1 MMTFVRSGVVSCLGL
16 FIAMQ
21 LTLGAPSVAA
31 EASTPAPASRP
42 AETGGKAAILSEN
55 VLPSFGANVAGHPA
69 GAARHKGSAPA
80 SADNDGQIDPQ
91 KVEDEERDIMEE
103 ALALLEESDAHWQRG
118 DLENAQNLLDEAY
131 ALIIETDGDTDISR
145 QKDDLRLLIAKRI
158 LAVYSA
164 KQNVTAGKRSE
175 IPLRINEDVEKEI
188 RLFQSVER
196 DFFISSYQRSFKYR
210 PIIVREL
217 KKAGIPEE
225 LSWLPLVESG
235 FKVSALSRARA
246 LGLWQFIP
254 STGYKYELNRDE
266 WIDERM
272 DIEKSTRAAISYL
285 KDLHGMFG
293 DWLTVLAAYN
303 CGEGRVLRVI
313 SRQHVNYFDRFWDLY
328 HQLPYETARY
338 VPRFLATLAI
348 IKEPKKYGMDLGSPS
363 PREDLSTYE
372 IVKTNR
378 SMRLSDIATRI
389 EQPEELL
396 VCLNAELR
404 HRATPPREYALRV
417 PLEMAEK
424 FVNIEGEIPAWEEPK
439 PTVVVKKSVTIRH
452 RVKRGET
459 VVSLARKYRTSASAI
474 RSFNRLSSKR
484 RLRAGRIVQIPIPS
498 YRYEKIQA
506 ASRDKSDEG
515 SAGTGKTLTHRI
527 RRGETLSSVSKRY
540 GVSVPDLKRMNRLRS
555 NTVKTGQV
563 LRIVG
568 RVGGEEPG
576 TPGEGRSVAT
586 NAARKK
592 SPGKSTGRNV
602 HRASKTYIVK
612 KGDTLTKIALKNR
625 TTLKAL
631 KEMNGLGEHG
641 RIHPGQSI
649 VLE

>member
-1 MMTFVRSGVVSCLGL
+1 L
-16 FIAMQ
+16 FIALQ
-21 LTLGAPSVAA
+21 LTLSAPSVAA
-31 EASTPAPASRP
+31 EGNTPAPAARP
-42 AETGGKAAILSEN
+42 PETGEKAPLISEN
-55 VLPSFGANVAGHPA
+55 VLPSPDAKAAGHPTRA
-69 GAARHKGSAPA
+69 HRLKGGAPA
-80 SADNDGQIDPQ
+80 SANSDDPNDPQ
-91 KVEDEERDIMEE
+91 KIEDEERDIMEE
-103 ALALLEESDAHWQRG
+103 ALALLEESDAHWQKG

-196 DFFISSYQRSFKYR
+196 DFFISSYQRSVKYR

-348 IKEPKKYGMDLGSPS
+348 IKNPQEYGMDLGSPS
-363 PREDLSTYE
+363 PHEDLGTYE
-372 IVKTNR
+372 LVKTNR
-378 SMRLSDIATRI
+378 SMRLSDIAARL

-404 HRATPPREYALRV
+404 HRATPPREYALKV

-424 FVNIEGEIPAWEEPK
+424 FVSIEGEIPAWEEPK
-439 PTVVVKKSVTIRH
+439 PTVVVKKTVTIRH

-459 VVSLARKYRTSASAI
+459 VASLARKYRISASAI
-474 RSFNRLSSKR
+474 RSANRLSSKK
-484 RLRAGRIVQIPIPS
+484 RLQAGRIVQIPIPS
-498 YRYEKIQA
+498 YRYEKIQVA
-506 ASRDKSDEG
+506 ARDKNDEG
-515 SAGTGKTLTHRI
+515 STGVGKTVTHRI
-527 RRGETLSSVSKRY
+527 RRGETLSSVSRRY
-540 GVSVPDLKRMNRLRS
+540 GVSVADLKRTNSLRS
-555 NTVKTGQV
+555 NTVQTGQV
-563 LRIVG
+563 LRITWRPAEGQG
-568 RVGGEEPG
+568 RGEPG
-576 TPGEGRSVAT
+576 QGRSV
-586 NAARKK
+586 NANAVRGKN
-592 SPGKSTGRNV
+592 PGKSSDRNV
-602 HRASKTYIVK
+602 RRGRSTKTYIVK
-612 KGDTLTKIALKNR
+612 KGDTLTKIALRNR

-631 KEMNGLGEHG
+631 REMNGLGEHG